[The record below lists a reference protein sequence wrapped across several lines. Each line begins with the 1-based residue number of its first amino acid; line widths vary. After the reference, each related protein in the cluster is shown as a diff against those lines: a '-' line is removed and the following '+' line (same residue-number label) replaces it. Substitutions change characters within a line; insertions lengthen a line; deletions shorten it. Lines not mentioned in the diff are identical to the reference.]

1 MDSTVI
7 VAICSLIGTALGSV
21 VSVYTSNRL
30 MTWRINELEKKV
42 DKHNQV
48 LDRVAVN
55 EADMEALRQSIKE
68 YKEKEEQDKAE
79 LKENISGIQNDIV
92 ELKDNVTHVN
102 EKVIKV
108 EGRVY
113 NVESLVKTYH
123 QN

>member
-1 MDSTVI
+1 MSSEI
-7 VAICSLIGTALGSV
+7 LIALLSFAGTCLGSITAV
-21 VSVYTSNRL
+21 LTANKLVNY
-30 MTWRINELEKKV
+30 RISELEKKV

-79 LKENISGIQNDIV
+79 LKENISGIQDDIV

-123 QN
+123 QS

>member
-1 MDSTVI
+1 MDNATLVALLSFAGTCIGSI
-7 VAICSLIGTALGSV
+7 VSI
-21 VSVYTSNRL
+21 YTSNRL

-123 QN
+123 QS

>member
-1 MDSTVI
+1 MSSEILIALLSSAGTCLDSITAVI
-7 VAICSLIGTALGSV
+7 TPNKLVN
-21 VSVYTSNRL
+21 Y
-30 MTWRINELEKKV
+30 RINELEKKV

-123 QN
+123 QS